1 MPEPRKSPQAPSIAS
16 IVLEEL
22 AACIDTGTEPALCP
36 GTQGQRNGGTANV
49 LLCLTLA
56 GCYNRPYIV
65 LQFPSWTRFH
75 FSCRGPRACQTQSQ
89 FELARFVHV
98 LHIPAEIFF
107 IFFDTFL
114 PKPQAWTLQ
123 EHVFFFFR
131 QLSGCFVFK
140 ARQHF
145 NMPEALLLNT
155 A

>member
-1 MPEPRKSPQAPSIAS
+1 MPEPRKSPQAPSIPS

-22 AACIDTGTEPALCP
+22 AACIDTGAEPALCP

-98 LHIPAEIFF
+98 LHIPAEIFL
-107 IFFDTFL
+107 FFL
-114 PKPQAWTLQ
+114 ILSSQNLKPG
-123 EHVFFFFR
+123 HFRNMFFFF
-131 QLSGCFVFK
+131 LDSLAVVLYSK
-140 ARQHF
+140 
-145 NMPEALLLNT
+145 PDNT
-155 A
+155 STCLKLYF